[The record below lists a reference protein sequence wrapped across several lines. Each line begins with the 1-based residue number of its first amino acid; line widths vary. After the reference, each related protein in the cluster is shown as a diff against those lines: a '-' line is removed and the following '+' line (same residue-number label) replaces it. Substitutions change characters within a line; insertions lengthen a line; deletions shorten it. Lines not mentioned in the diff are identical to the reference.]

1 MEDSSPDRQPPL
13 EELMEQVRELQQRV
27 RSLEQR
33 VESQAADSNPEGGSA
48 EAVFAGG
55 PSLAVTAAETAGAA
69 PVLGKALL
77 AIAGAYLLRAVTES
91 GALPQ
96 TAGAVLGIAYAML
109 WLFLAARASGQRRL
123 VIAVHGLTA
132 VMVLAPLLWEMTVRF
147 HVLSTWATASVL
159 IAFSVFGLAVS
170 WRGNL
175 DIVAWITTVAGLFTA
190 TALLLATRDVVPFAL
205 ALLAIATAVEFSA
218 CRDHWLGERWIVAG
232 VVDLSVLLMTSLVTR
247 EAGVPEQYAPIPIA
261 AALAIQIA
269 LLVIYLGSTVVR
281 TLVRDLGFTFFE
293 TAQTVVAFLIGM
305 GGALATAHGNPAATW
320 SAGLF
325 AVFAGATCYVVSFA
339 FLERSHGRDRN
350 FYTYATFAF
359 MLVVAGTRIL
369 LGELGL
375 ALAWSALALASL
387 WMAGRAERNTLR
399 LHGALYLI
407 LAALFSGLWAGAAAR
422 LLGAGGAS
430 QPWTAA
436 SLVAAAAAISG
447 YVILAASTQ
456 PKEFR
461 WTVRLSSAI
470 AAANLVWAIAG
481 LLAGGLVVMFHSFAG
496 IIPAAT
502 VRTAV
507 LTVMAAVLAWAG
519 TRWSR
524 VELVWLVYA
533 LMAVAAYKLLTQDLR
548 QEATVMLFVS
558 LLFYGGTLILLPRLL
573 QKTRGSSSP

>member
-1 MEDSSPDRQPPL
+1 MKDSSPDSEFL
-13 EELMEQVRELQQRV
+13 VKELMDQVRELQRRV
-27 RSLEQR
+27 RLLEQR
-33 VESQAADSNPEGGSA
+33 MEGQAAESSS
-48 EAVFAGG
+48 EAGPADVAFAGG
-55 PSLAVTAAETAGAA
+55 PSLAETAAETAGAA
-69 PVLGKALL
+69 PVLGRALL
-77 AIAGAYLLRAVTES
+77 AVAGAYLLRAITES
-91 GALPQ
+91 GVLPH
-96 TAGAVLGIAYAML
+96 TSGAAVGIAYAML

-123 VIAVHGLTA
+123 VVAAHGLTA

-147 HVLSTWATASVL
+147 HALSTWSTASVL

-175 DIVAWITTVAGLFTA
+175 DILAWITTVAGLFTT
-190 TALLLATRDVVPFAL
+190 TALLLGTRDVVPFAL
-205 ALLAIATAVEFSA
+205 ALLAIATVVEFSA

-247 EAGVPEQYAPIPIA
+247 QAGVPEQYAPIPVA

-281 TLVRDLGFTFFE
+281 TLVRGLTFTFFE
-293 TAQTVVAFLIGM
+293 TGQTVIAFLIGM
-305 GGALATAHGNPAATW
+305 GGALATAHGDPAATW

-339 FLERSHGRDRN
+339 FLERDHGHDRN

-359 MLVVAGTRIL
+359 LLAVAGTRIL
-369 LGELGL
+369 LGDLAL

-387 WMAGRAERNTLR
+387 WMASRAERNTLR

-407 LAALFSGLWAGAAAR
+407 LASVFSGLWAVATAR
-422 LLGAGGAS
+422 LLTDAGAS
-430 QPWTAA
+430 QPWTAP
-436 SLVAAAAAISG
+436 SLVAGVAAVAG
-447 YVILAASTQ
+447 YFILTTSTQ
-456 PKEFR
+456 IKESR
-461 WTVRLSSAI
+461 WTIRLSSTI
-470 AAANLVWAIAG
+470 SAANFVWAVAG
-481 LLAGGLVVMFHSFAG
+481 LLAGALVSMFHSIAG
-496 IIPAAT
+496 IIPAAM

-507 LTVMAAVLAWAG
+507 LTVMAVVLAWAG

-533 LMAVAAYKLLTQDLR
+533 LMIVAAYKLLTQDLR
-548 QEATVMLFVS
+548 QEATAMLFVS

-573 QKTRGSSSP
+573 QKARGSA